1 MRCASITF
9 ASAVLLALIVP
20 QVSRAQQIPMTVAQ
34 AEAEGAAF
42 PHDPA
47 PVVLPAAYNAFSGSA
62 ARRCVSSDD
71 ASSATTWEESSS
83 LRSGEMI
90 LRGHYQ
96 TSDKRGNKMLWMPLH
111 DPGRQPVTLS
121 IRGVRLGNPADTL
134 RQTVELMRG
143 PARQIGNPNSFGFP
157 SIVVF
162 PAAGR
167 WLVVANDD
175 HDWGCFLLDVADPTA
190 R

>member
-1 MRCASITF
+1 MRRASITF
-9 ASAVLLALIVP
+9 ASAILLVLIVATIA
-20 QVSRAQQIPMTVAQ
+20 RAQQIPMTVAQ

-47 PVVLPAAYNAFSGSA
+47 PVVLPAAYSAFSGTA
-62 ARRCVSSDD
+62 ARRCVSSAD
-71 ASSATTWEESSS
+71 ASSATTWEAASS

-90 LRGHYQ
+90 LRGHNQ

-111 DPGRQPVTLS
+111 DPGGRPVTLS

-134 RQTVELMRG
+134 RQTVKLTRG

-175 HDWGCFLLDVADPTA
+175 HDWGCFVLDVAEPTA